1 MIGKFLSRFRGFGG
15 GAAPGWLAVE
25 LGEGSV
31 SLTHVVREGSQPAVR
46 FAEERPWDAAEPKS
60 LERVAREFGLKRYR
74 CTTLL
79 KPQEYNILLVEA
91 PAVKPEELKSAVRW
105 RIKDMLDYHVDD
117 ATIDVLDVPV
127 PAGTTQRAHYM
138 YTVAARNDTIR
149 ATLDRFQAGGIALS
163 VIDIPDTAQRNV
175 AVRLESEQRG
185 VVALTFD
192 ADGGLITVSFN
203 GELYL
208 SRRLDVTAVQLTE
221 AAGDERERLL
231 DRVLVETQR
240 SLDHCE
246 RTYPFFALARVVVGP
261 FAGDAAL
268 RAHLAASLYLP
279 VEGLELG
286 QVVRLPS
293 EARGWNTAQQARWLK
308 LIGAGLRVEKKAL

>member
-1 MIGKFLSRFRGFGG
+1 MANILQGLFNRGT
-15 GAAPGWLAVE
+15 APGWLAVE
-25 LGEGSV
+25 LGEASV
-31 SLTHVVREGSQPAVR
+31 SLVHVVPEGGQPAVK

-60 LERVAREFGLKRYR
+60 LERIAREFSVKRYR

-149 ATLDRFQAGGIALS
+149 ATLDRFNAGGIPLT

-175 AVRLESEQRG
+175 AVRLETEQRG

-192 ADGGLITVSFN
+192 EHGGLVTVSFK

-221 AAGDERERLL
+221 AGGDERVRLL

-246 RTYPFFALARVVVGP
+246 RTYPFFSLSRVVIGP

-268 RAHLAASLYLP
+268 RAHLAANLYLP
-279 VEGLELG
+279 VEGLELS
-286 QVVRLPS
+286 QVVRLPV
-293 EARGWNTAQQARWLK
+293 EARAWNTAQQARWLK